1 MKKNAQRDG
10 AQTRLRNG
18 VATDEDQRSM
28 HAQLVTTTS
37 KLGVALK
44 QIAALEARR
53 MPVMIKI
60 SVDAACAEARFCF
73 AVDSSPAKKKD
84 WLDKHDLFV
93 TDGRAFALVNTV
105 DRVFY
110 MDAITGSLYA
120 LGECLTGTGRTGFRR
135 NRVLAEKIL
144 MAAGQGEVTEEG
156 DSDDD
161 GDE

>member
-1 MKKNAQRDG
+1 
-10 AQTRLRNG
+10 
-18 VATDEDQRSM
+18 
-28 HAQLVTTTS
+28 
-37 KLGVALK
+37 
-44 QIAALEARR
+44 

-144 MAAGQGEVTEEG
+144 MAAGQDETEG
-156 DSDDD
+156 DDD